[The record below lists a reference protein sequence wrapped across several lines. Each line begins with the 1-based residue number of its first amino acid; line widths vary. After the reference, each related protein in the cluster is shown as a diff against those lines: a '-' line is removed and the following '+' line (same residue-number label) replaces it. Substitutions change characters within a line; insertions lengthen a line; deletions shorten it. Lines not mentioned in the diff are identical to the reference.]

1 LTAGSIELDGTE
13 KTRNP
18 EDLRQRFTTMLAK
31 SRDKIAAGTAH
42 NLKRQPRFDVERR
55 GESSAEMEATTVR
68 TIMIHMEP
76 IQPRYVEKAR
86 LR

>member
-18 EDLRQRFTTMLAK
+18 EDLRH
-31 SRDKIAAGTAH
+31 RDKIAAGTAH